1 LQINRIQKQ
10 HIETPFIIVL
20 SAIYLALSN
29 HDLFHPYHF
38 AHVRELEISMSL
50 DERSTF
56 LLTKLVNA
64 TELVTVDHVID
75 QLGISKR
82 TVHYDLQKIND
93 WLNENNLPIIQTKQG
108 MGYYLSEEAKQT
120 VPKLMKELKEWQYH
134 YSQPERITLIGVE
147 LLTNDKPIFMQ
158 NFMERTQVSRGTV
171 AKDLKLVK
179 KVLNEEAL
187 TLQFERSAGYV
198 VEGKEENK
206 RRILSRFLSQV
217 LTNGQLTEMTNFLY
231 PLLKNGDEHTYSHL
245 IPMKQIIM
253 NAEPILK
260 VELTD
265 DTIHVLAIQLVVLL
279 QRLKGEHRI
288 QLDPDEKHAVC
299 STREF
304 EAAKSIAKDLEVQ
317 FKLSL
322 SIDEIGFITMH
333 LLGSR
338 INYSEVGTVGSLE
351 SNKLRKVVTKIVN
364 EFQVYACVLFEQR
377 DELEEALFLHL
388 KPTYYR
394 LKYHVP
400 ITNELT
406 ESVKQEYPDV
416 FSITKRAVWPIEL
429 MMSQKLPDDELA
441 YLAMHFGA
449 WMQKE
454 ELPEV
459 TFGKAIIVCEKG
471 IGTSNILRG
480 QLEKLLTNVEII
492 GTVSRRQFMQS
503 HYDVDYVFSTSPLEH
518 DTLPVLT
525 VNPILTQQ
533 GKEKILHWMEEV
545 QTTSHEEAV
554 PNPDVIVEIMKKHG
568 TITNEKELRNELQQL
583 FTPLPTTL
591 SIERFERPMLN
602 DLLHEETIQFA
613 TDTSDW
619 REAIKTAA
627 MPLLATEQI
636 TSSYIDAM
644 IKNVEDLGPY
654 VVIAPG
660 IAIPHARP
668 EEGVNTVGMSLLRL
682 DQEVPFS
689 SKEKHQV
696 KLLIVL
702 AAVDNETHLKALA
715 QLSELLSEE
724 ENLEMIY
731 RAEEKEE
738 IIKLVS
744 KYSN

>member
-1 LQINRIQKQ
+1 M
-10 HIETPFIIVL
+10 P
-20 SAIYLALSN
+20 
-29 HDLFHPYHF
+29 
-38 AHVRELEISMSL
+38 L

-56 LLTKLVNA
+56 LLTKLVHA
-64 TELVTVDHVID
+64 TELVTVEHIIE

-93 WLNENNLPIIQTKQG
+93 WLEENKLPITQTKQG
-108 MGYYLSEEAKQT
+108 LGYYLSEETKQT
-120 VPKLMKELKEWQYH
+120 VPTLMKELNEWQYH
-134 YSQPERITLIGVE
+134 YSQMERVTLIGVE
-147 LLTNDKPIFMQ
+147 LLTKNQPVFMQ
-158 NFMERTQVSRGTV
+158 DFIKRTQVSRGTV
-171 AKDLKLVK
+171 SKDLKLVK
-179 KVLNEEAL
+179 KLLKEEEL
-187 TLQFERSAGYV
+187 TLHFERSEGYT
-198 VEGKEENK
+198 VEGKEENM
-206 RRILSRFLSQV
+206 RRILSRFMTEV
-217 LTNGQLTEMTNFLY
+217 LTNEQLTEMTNFLY
-231 PLLKNGDEHTYSHL
+231 PMLKNGEENTYSNL
-245 IPMKQIIM
+245 FQMKQIIM
-253 NAEPILK
+253 NVEPVLK
-260 VELTD
+260 AELTD
-265 DTIHVLAIQLVVLL
+265 DTIQVLAIQLVVLL

-288 QLDPDEKHAVC
+288 QLDPDEKQAVS

-304 EAAKSIAKDLEVQ
+304 EAAKSIALELEHQ

-322 SIDEIGFITMH
+322 SIDEICFITMQ

-338 INYSEVGTVGSLE
+338 VNYSEVSAIGNLE
-351 SNKLRKVVTKIVN
+351 IEKLRKVVSEIIH

-377 DELEEALFLHL
+377 EELEEALFLHL

-394 LKYHVP
+394 LKYNVP
-400 ITNELT
+400 TNNELT
-406 ESVKQEYPDV
+406 ASVQEEYPEV

-429 MMSQKLPDDELA
+429 MLSHKLPDDELA

-454 ELPEV
+454 EISGV
-459 TFGKAIIVCEKG
+459 TFGRAIIVCEKG

-480 QLEKLLTNVEII
+480 QLEKLLTNVEVI
-492 GTVSRRQFMQS
+492 GTVSRRQFLNN
-503 HYDVDYVFSTSPLEH
+503 HYDVDYIFSTSPLQHE
-518 DTLPVLT
+518 TLPVLT
-525 VNPILTQQ
+525 VSPILTQQ
-533 GKEKILHWMEEV
+533 DKEKILHWMEEV
-545 QTTSHEEAV
+545 QSTPNDHTAPTT
-554 PNPDVIVEIMKKHG
+554 DDIIEIMKKYG
-568 TITNEKELRNELQQL
+568 TITNEKELKNELNQL
-583 FTPLPTTL
+583 FAPSPATL
-591 SIERFERPMLN
+591 SIERFDRPMLN

-613 TDTSDW
+613 SHTENW

-627 MPLLATEQI
+627 LPLLTKEQI
-636 TSSYIDAM
+636 NSSYIDAM

-682 DQEVPFS
+682 DESVSFS
-689 SKEKHQV
+689 SKDKHQV

-715 QLSELLSEE
+715 QLSDLLSEE

-731 RAEEKEE
+731 GATEKED

>member
-1 LQINRIQKQ
+1 M
-10 HIETPFIIVL
+10 P
-20 SAIYLALSN
+20 
-29 HDLFHPYHF
+29 
-38 AHVRELEISMSL
+38 L

-56 LLTKLVNA
+56 LLTKLIHA
-64 TELVTVDHVID
+64 TDLVTVDQIME

-93 WLNENNLPIIQTKQG
+93 WLEENNLPITQTKQG
-108 MGYYLSEEAKQT
+108 LGYYLPEETKQA
-120 VPKLMKELKEWQYH
+120 VPDLMKELNEWQYH
-134 YSQPERITLIGVE
+134 YSQMERVTLIGVE
-147 LLTNDKPIFMQ
+147 LLTKNQPVFMQ
-158 NFMERTQVSRGTV
+158 DFIQRTQVSRGTV
-171 AKDLKLVK
+171 SKDLKLVK
-179 KVLNEEAL
+179 KLLKEEDLA
-187 TLQFERSAGYV
+187 LQFERSEGYI

-206 RRILSRFLSQV
+206 RRILSRFITEV
-217 LTNGQLTEMTNFLY
+217 LTNEQLTEMTNILY
-231 PLLKNGDEHTYSHL
+231 PMIQNDEGSTYSNL
-245 IPMKQIIM
+245 FPMKQIIM
-253 NAEPILK
+253 NIEPVLK

-265 DTIHVLAIQLVVLL
+265 ETIQVLAIQLVVLL

-288 QLDPDEKHAVC
+288 QLDPDEKQAV
-299 STREF
+299 SLTIEF
-304 EAAKSIAKDLEVQ
+304 EAAKRIAAELEHQ

-322 SIDEIGFITMH
+322 SVDEICFITMQ

-338 INYSEVGTVGSLE
+338 VNYSEVSTVGNLE
-351 SNKLRKVVTKIVN
+351 IEKLRKVVSEIIH
-364 EFQVYACVLFEQR
+364 EFQVYACILFEQR
-377 DELEEALFLHL
+377 EELEEALFLHL

-394 LKYHVP
+394 LKYNVP
-400 ITNELT
+400 TTNELT
-406 ESVKQEYPDV
+406 ASVREEYPEV

-429 MMSQKLPDDELA
+429 MLSQKLPNDELA

-454 ELPEV
+454 EISGV

-480 QLEKLLTNVEII
+480 QLEKLLTNVEVI
-492 GTVSRRQFMQS
+492 GTVSRRQFLNN
-503 HYDVDYVFSTSPLEH
+503 HYEVDYIFSTSPLQHES
-518 DTLPVLT
+518 LPVLT
-525 VNPILTQQ
+525 VSPILTQQ
-533 GKEKILHWMEEV
+533 GKEKILHWIEEV
-545 QTTSHEEAV
+545 QST
-554 PNPDVIVEIMKKHG
+554 PNDQTAPTPDVIMEIMKKYG
-568 TITNEKELRNELQQL
+568 TITNEKELKNELNQL
-583 FTPLPTTL
+583 FAPTTATS
-591 SIERFERPMLN
+591 SIERFEKPMLN

-613 TDTSDW
+613 SHTENW

-627 MPLLATEQI
+627 LPLLTKEQI
-636 TSSYIDAM
+636 SSTYIDAM

-682 DQEVPFS
+682 DESVSFS
-689 SKEKHQV
+689 SKDKHQV

-715 QLSELLSEE
+715 QLSDLLSEE
-724 ENLEMIY
+724 ENLDLIY
-731 RAEEKEE
+731 GAKEKKD

>member
-1 LQINRIQKQ
+1 M
-10 HIETPFIIVL
+10 P
-20 SAIYLALSN
+20 
-29 HDLFHPYHF
+29 
-38 AHVRELEISMSL
+38 L
-50 DERSTF
+50 DERSTY
-56 LLTKLVNA
+56 LLTKLVH
-64 TELVTVDHVID
+64 TKELITVEHVIE

-82 TVHYDLQKIND
+82 TFHYDLQKIND
-93 WLNENNLPIIQTKQG
+93 WLDENKLPIIQTRQG
-108 MGYYLSEEAKQT
+108 MGYYLSEETKQT
-120 VPKLMKELKEWQYH
+120 VPNLMRELKEWQYH
-134 YSQPERITLIGVE
+134 YSQMERVTLIGIE
-147 LLTNDKPIFMQ
+147 LLTNDQPVFMQ
-158 NFMERTQVSRGTV
+158 NFMDLTQVSRGTV
-171 AKDLKLVK
+171 SKDLKLVK
-179 KVLNEEAL
+179 NLLQEEEL
-187 TLQFERSAGYV
+187 VIQYERSTGYV

-206 RRILSRFLSQV
+206 RRILSRFLTEV
-217 LTNGQLTEMTNFLY
+217 LTNEQLIEMTNVLY
-231 PLLKNGDEHTYSHL
+231 PLLKNGDEHTYSNL

-253 NAEPILK
+253 NVEPILK

-265 DTIHVLAIQLVVLL
+265 DTIQVLAIQLIVLL

-288 QLDPDEKHAVC
+288 QLDPDEKQAVS

-304 EAAKSIAKDLEVQ
+304 EAAKNIAAELESQFNLSPSIE
-317 FKLSL
+317 
-322 SIDEIGFITMH
+322 EICFITMH

-338 INYSEVGTVGSLE
+338 VNYSEVSAVGNLE
-351 SNKLRKVVTKIVN
+351 IEKLRKVVSEIVN
-364 EFQVYACVLFEQR
+364 EFQIYACVLFEQR
-377 DELEEALFLHL
+377 EELEDALFLHL

-406 ESVKQEYPDV
+406 ASVQQEYPDV
-416 FSITKRAVWPIEL
+416 FSITKRAVWPIES

-454 ELPEV
+454 KLPEI
-459 TFGKAIIVCEKG
+459 TFGKALIVCEMG

-480 QLEKLLTNVEII
+480 QLEKLLTNVEVI
-492 GTVSRRQFMQS
+492 GTVSRRQFINN
-503 HYDVDYVFSTSPLEH
+503 HYQVDYVFSTSSLH
-518 DTLPVLT
+518 HQTLPVLT

-545 QTTSHEEAV
+545 QSTPNDQVV
-554 PNPDVIVEIMKKHG
+554 PTPDIIIELIKKHG
-568 TITNEKELRNELQQL
+568 TITDEKELRNELNQL
-583 FTPLPTTL
+583 FIPSPTTL
-591 SIERFERPMLN
+591 STERFDRPMLN

-613 TDTSDW
+613 SHTTDW
-619 REAIKTAA
+619 KEAIKTAA
-627 MPLLATEQI
+627 MPLVTNEQI
-636 TSSYIDAM
+636 TTSYIDAM

-689 SKEKHQV
+689 PKEKHQV

-715 QLSELLSEE
+715 QLSDLLSEE
-724 ENLEMIY
+724 ENLAKIY
-731 RAEEKEE
+731 GAKEKEE
-738 IIKLVS
+738 IIKLVT